1 MNEINSLIKMNN
13 GMTNY
18 FLNIIDNMSNNKNI
32 TKLTEEDVVNA
43 LIATISFDIIFKK
56 EKVVE
61 KSEGLVYSSK
71 LSDDELDMMLDHI
84 HSLNNRN
91 IFENSATM
99 LAFLR
104 NKLAHGDYYF
114 DLDNNRLCFKRE
126 NDDIYVD
133 LKILLDF
140 YIGYAETFKHRIKGK
155 SYEKQFVLNKSKIE
169 IKKPIETE
177 KELDTFLSLYKIK
190 KYKLKK
196 MNGEELTSEDK
207 SKFLTDVEYLK
218 QCLLA
223 GGDERVLDRKLCD
236 DYFED
241 GFVVD
246 INNSKIKNAE
256 LKQKIMESIKIN
268 NESFRKIGYSTD
280 LLIYQYGECIN
291 KIINEYSTEC
301 IEAGIVINEYILKK
315 MYYTG
320 IYDLDGIIK
329 SESKESKLFLSN
341 MMEELFVSISLVR
354 FYSLYCYPLES
365 IFKNNK
371 IYHMDRTECFPFDEL
386 DLSEFSPDVI
396 NIEDIGLREAKAK
409 LKSIGKSI
417 SSKSNRLIIRQKNI
431 EGLMKKKNLT
441 DAEKVKLD
449 EFKNEVMGLKVR
461 IDELYDMYMEYSLY
475 LDYVEKD
482 YQSDYFK
489 NKAIIEGMRDA
500 LSHANIK
507 VNNIGVSKDIKD
519 MVVEFS
525 DIYEG
530 NLEFNLKTNFYN
542 LENLFES
549 HNVTIIDNYAKKM
562 KSVSK

>member
-1 MNEINSLIKMNN
+1 MNEINSLRKMYN
-13 GMTNY
+13 GITNY
-18 FLNIIDNMSNNKNI
+18 FLNIVDNMSENKNV
-32 TKLTEEDVVNA
+32 TKLTKEDVINA

-61 KSEGLVYSSK
+61 KSKGLVYNSK
-71 LSDDELDMMLDHI
+71 LSDDELDMMLNHI

-91 IFENSATM
+91 IFENSAAM
-99 LAFLR
+99 LAFIR

-114 DLDNNRLCFKRE
+114 DLDNNNLCFKRD
-126 NDDIYVD
+126 NDDIFVD
-133 LKILLDF
+133 LKILVDF

-155 SYEKQFVLNKSKIE
+155 SYEKQFVLNRGKIE
-169 IKKPIETE
+169 IKKPIETD

-196 MNGEELTSEDK
+196 MNGEELTSEEK
-207 SKFLTDVEYLK
+207 LTFLATVESLK
-218 QCLLA
+218 AEMLK
-223 GGDERVLDRKLCD
+223 GEDEKVLDRNLCD
-236 DYFED
+236 YYFKL

-246 INNSKIKNAE
+246 VNNTKIKDAD
-256 LKQKIMESIKIN
+256 LKQKIKDSIKIN
-268 NESFRKIGYSTD
+268 NEKIKE
-280 LLIYQYGECIN
+280 LNCPMNFLIYKYGESIN

-301 IEAGIVINEYILKK
+301 IEAGIEINEYLLKK

-320 IYDLDGIIK
+320 IYDFEMIIN
-329 SESKESKLFLSN
+329 SEPTQSKMFLSN
-341 MMEELFVSISLVR
+341 RLQEIFISISLVR

-371 IYHMDRTECFPFDEL
+371 IYHMDRNECFPFDEL
-386 DLSEFSPDVI
+386 DLSEFNPDVI
-396 NIEDIGLREAKAK
+396 NIDDIGLREAQAK

-431 EGLMKKKNLT
+431 EGLMKKKSLT
-441 DAEKVKLD
+441 NAEKTKLD
-449 EFKNEVMGLKVR
+449 EFKNEVLGLKIR

-500 LSHANIK
+500 LSHANVKID
-507 VNNIGVSKDIKD
+507 NIGISQDVSNINI
-519 MVVEFS
+519 EFS

-530 NLEFNLKTNFYN
+530 NLEFNLKTKLYNF
-542 LENLFES
+542 ENLFES
-549 HNVTIIDNYAKKM
+549 HNVSIIDDYTKKF
-562 KSVSK
+562 KNISK

>member
-1 MNEINSLIKMNN
+1 MNEINSLRKMYN
-13 GMTNY
+13 GITNY
-18 FLNIIDNMSNNKNI
+18 FLNIVDNMSENKNV
-32 TKLTEEDVVNA
+32 TKLTKEDVINA

-91 IFENSATM
+91 IFDNSATM
-99 LAFLR
+99 LAFIR

-126 NDDIYVD
+126 NYDIFVD
-133 LKILLDF
+133 LKILVDF

-155 SYEKQFVLNKSKIE
+155 SYEKQFVLNRGKIE
-169 IKKPIETE
+169 IKKPIETD

-207 SKFLTDVEYLK
+207 LNFLAVIESLKVEILK
-218 QCLLA
+218 
-223 GGDERVLDRKLCD
+223 GGDEKVLDRKLCD
-236 DYFED
+236 YYFKL

-246 INNSKIKNAE
+246 VNNSKIKDVE
-256 LKQKIMESIKIN
+256 LKQKIKDSIEIN
-268 NESFRKIGYSTD
+268 NEKIKELNCPMSF
-280 LLIYQYGECIN
+280 LIFKYGESIN

-301 IEAGIVINEYILKK
+301 IESGIEINEYLLKK

-320 IYDLDGIIK
+320 IYDFEMIING
-329 SESKESKLFLSN
+329 ESKQSKMFLSN
-341 MMEELFVSISLVR
+341 RLQEIFISISLVR

-396 NIEDIGLREAKAK
+396 NIDDIGLREAKDK

-417 SSKSNRLIIRQKNI
+417 SSSNNRFELRQKNI
-431 EGLMKKKNLT
+431 EGLMKKKNLN

-449 EFKNEVMGLKVR
+449 EFKNEVIGLKSR

-475 LDYVEKD
+475 VDYVEKD
-482 YQSDYFK
+482 YQSNYFK

-500 LSHANIK
+500 LSHANVKID
-507 VNNIGVSKDIKD
+507 NIGISQDVSNINI
-519 MVVEFS
+519 EFS

-530 NLEFNLKTNFYN
+530 NLEFNLKTKLYNF
-542 LENLFES
+542 ENLFES
-549 HNVTIIDNYAKKM
+549 HNVSIIDDYTKKI
-562 KSVSK
+562 KII